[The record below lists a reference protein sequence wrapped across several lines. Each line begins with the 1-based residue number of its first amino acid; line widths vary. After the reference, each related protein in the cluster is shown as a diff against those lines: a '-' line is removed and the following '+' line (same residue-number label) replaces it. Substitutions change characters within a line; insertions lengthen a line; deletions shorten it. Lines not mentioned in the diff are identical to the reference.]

1 MLFHSNIFITQHHLQ
16 RCFQYSIIHYIIP
29 HSCLGKVLR
38 SDQKIELVLSALER
52 SSQVSGVFDPCYG
65 GSVTT
70 FREYFGKMKT
80 IFFAKCGN
88 VPSTNGR
95 PFVRISII
103 VIFIINTW
111 INEAFVWACVHS
123 IKMCNDNVKEDI
135 LLEIRNCRVN
145 RLYYVF
151 IFLEVIQ

>member
-1 MLFHSNIFITQHHLQ
+1 MVEVLLLFGNI
-16 RCFQYSIIHYIIP
+16 
-29 HSCLGKVLR
+29 
-38 SDQKIELVLSALER
+38 
-52 SSQVSGVFDPCYG
+52 SGRWKQF
-65 GSVTT
+65 
-70 FREYFGKMKT
+70 
-80 IFFAKCGN
+80 FFAKCGN

-151 IFLEVIQ
+151 IFLEVIQWNFASISFGKTDLLIFEALLCARRTHLQYFSGNESFSRSQSNENHSSIFSLPRLRLWENTIE